1 MQVRG
6 MTKARRRD
14 GAGPAVRTLRQGH
27 EDSGVVKGSAFMSD
41 MLVLSVSDPT
51 ELLSLCEWLA
61 EVPSVQLRREADTP
75 AAGELGALEYVAVL
89 ASSGGLIAA
98 IRVLPEF
105 LRARR
110 PELKIRMKS
119 GDKEFAIDATNIDD
133 VLPVLEK
140 LIDAG

>member
-1 MQVRG
+1 MKR
-6 MTKARRRD
+6 
-14 GAGPAVRTLRQGH
+14 
-27 EDSGVVKGSAFMSD
+27 SAFMSD
-41 MLVLSVSDPT
+41 MLVLSVSDPA

-61 EVPSVQLRREADTP
+61 EVPGVQVRREAGIP

-119 GDKEFAIDATNIDD
+119 GDKEFAVDATNIDD

-140 LIDAG
+140 LINAG